1 MNWNAP
7 LPMCLQLKNKTS
19 DEFNVH
25 FIWSVESR
33 HSNPVY
39 ICQFPDFLAPL
50 SNCPAEMF
58 VYYMWK
64 ICICMSITAKSYNPH
79 YILLPAVFNGI
90 YPTSEQSLQ
99 VTNNIQRG
107 LSSQPDTMLCS
118 CYLHSIFP
126 FTYNLRQIANKEDLF
141 REKIACFEGQ
151 DHYFIYFLLICLSH
165 HWNYVQII
173 VWR

>member
-7 LPMCLQLKNKTS
+7 LPMCLQLKKKTS
-19 DEFNVH
+19 DEVNVH

-33 HSNPVY
+33 HSNPLY
-39 ICQFPDFLAPL
+39 ICQFPDFLALL

-58 VYYMWK
+58 VYCMWK

-99 VTNNIQRG
+99 VTNNIQRTFISTRYYA
-107 LSSQPDTMLCS
+107 LFMLFTQ
-118 CYLHSIFP
+118 HIP

-141 REKIACFEGQ
+141 RGKIACFEGQ
-151 DHYFIYFLLICLSH
+151 DHYFIYFLLICWSYL
-165 HWNYVQII
+165 WNYVQII